1 MEQEVNSVISI
12 RHIVTS
18 VTILN
23 VTPRN
28 RLQGETSPYLQ
39 QHVDNPIDWY
49 PWGEEV
55 LRKPEAFPTLL
66 RAIAGL
72 KQGFSTAVIVGEF
85 NDLSTQKLADKSRS
99 VLEPDEAIIIVS
111 PSLEIPEMID
121 PSLLESPFALNGNAT
136 AYICL
141 ETSSRGPVQDPND
154 LMKWRR

>member
-1 MEQEVNSVISI
+1 MLEIENINVRYGPIHALKNISI
-12 RHIVTS
+12 SVGESEIVTVVGS
-18 VTILN
+18 N
-23 VTPRN
+23 
-28 RLQGETSPYLQ
+28 GAGKSS
-39 QHVDNPIDWY
+39 
-49 PWGEEV
+49 
-55 LRKPEAFPTLL
+55 LL

-121 PSLLESPFALNGNAT
+121 PNLLESPFALNGKAT